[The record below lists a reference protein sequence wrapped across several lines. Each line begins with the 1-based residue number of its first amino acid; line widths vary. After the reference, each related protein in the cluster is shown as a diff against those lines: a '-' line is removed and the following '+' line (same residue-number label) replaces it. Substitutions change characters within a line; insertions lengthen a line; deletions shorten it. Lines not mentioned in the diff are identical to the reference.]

1 MIPRSAGIRTHLA
14 RGAARAD
21 FLLESDPRNFGGIA
35 GQESGFAYW
44 AAGEK
49 PKNYL
54 GKAEIPLENC
64 RLRARP
70 SSAVRTHWATVRC
83 GVERALPIEA
93 GPRVPVRGVRDPR
106 VHAPDCF
113 SDCPHLYA
121 VLVCGSRRWN

>member
-21 FLLESDPRNFGGIA
+21 FLLEGDPRNFGGIA
-35 GQESGFAYW
+35 GQGSGFAYW

-70 SSAVRTHWATVRC
+70 SSARMHLAHPSQRADLGITSCLPTRCLLLAMRAPGFWRFVPDMVHDVRPVRQQ
-83 GVERALPIEA
+83 
-93 GPRVPVRGVRDPR
+93 VRGV
-106 VHAPDCF
+106 
-113 SDCPHLYA
+113 
-121 VLVCGSRRWN
+121 G

>member
-1 MIPRSAGIRTHLA
+1 MGRQDVIPRSAGIRTHLA

-49 PKNYL
+49 PKIYL
-54 GKAEIPLENC
+54 GEAEIPLENC

-70 SSAVRTHWATVRC
+70 SSARMHLAHPSQRDYIIANVRAC
-83 GVERALPIEA
+83 
-93 GPRVPVRGVRDPR
+93 
-106 VHAPDCF
+106 
-113 SDCPHLYA
+113 
-121 VLVCGSRRWN
+121 

>member
-1 MIPRSAGIRTHLA
+1 MRQRAVEAAKGVEKGVSRSAGIRTHLA

-49 PKNYL
+49 PKIYL
-54 GKAEIPLENC
+54 GEAEIPLENC

-70 SSAVRTHWATVRC
+70 SSARMHLAHPSQ
-83 GVERALPIEA
+83 RADLGITSCRPF
-93 GPRVPVRGVRDPR
+93 PKT
-106 VHAPDCF
+106 F
-113 SDCPHLYA
+113 L
-121 VLVCGSRRWN
+121 